1 MPLIPSLQ
9 DINIALARLRD
20 AGTAM
25 NLKNMKTD
33 NNLAYSPPVIC
44 VTHLVQVR
52 HNGRIT
58 NNACES
64 VAMQYRW
71 DHSDWAIYEAI
82 EVARKGEG
90 RVYIEQDIVTVGQ
103 NPREATGQHIP
114 LWSHYAD
121 EGFSMEVW
129 PTFDGTNKYDKDRNL

>member
-82 EVARKGEG
+82 EVARRGEG
-90 RVYIEQDIVTVGQ
+90 KVYIEQDIVSLGTLDGEDDRRV
-103 NPREATGQHIP
+103 PDWTAH
-114 LWSHYAD
+114 AD

-129 PTFDGTNKYDKDRNL
+129 PAFDGTNKHDKDRT